1 LVSNKNMS
9 NEKNK
14 IIDKHIVFA
23 EKYLYHKRNA
33 TLAYK
38 AVYGYD
44 LNDNTAA
51 VNASKLLRTAK
62 IQQYLREKFGI
73 FELDSNYVLK
83 NLKELAENG
92 KSENI
97 KLQALVTIGKYIGMF
112 KDEQNGN
119 PESLQEARSSYIN
132 YYVKNI
138 MFAPY
143 YSKKDKLS

>member
-1 LVSNKNMS
+1 MNND
-9 NEKNK
+9 KNK

-23 EKYLYHKRNA
+23 EKYLHNKRNA

-38 AVYGYD
+38 SVYGYD

-51 VNASKLLRTAK
+51 VNASKLLRTTK
-62 IQQYLREKFGI
+62 IQQYLKERFGI

-97 KLQALVTIGKYIGMF
+97 KLQALVTIGKSIGMF
-112 KDEQNGN
+112 KDDSNNN

-138 MFAPY
+138 MFNQY
-143 YSKKDKLS
+143 NQQKKALE